1 MIATRALRNSRMINN
16 GEGQGELSLKNRER
30 ERERIEALSRE
41 IWGRESGETGTRII
55 NDLERQVFAD
65 NRLELLRLA
74 FHILF
79 FLSFEEFRIPRI
91 VVELTNEI
99 RTLWHGKIYW
109 TSSKGISSGR
119 KGVGCTRLFI
129 TNRYEPSA
137 VEFFTCSSVARAKR
151 YLRIYEANVTKTMKW
166 KRKEGDWTN
175 YGSRCDK

>member
-55 NDLERQVFAD
+55 NDLERQMFAD

-119 KGVGCTRLFI
+119 KGGRSWLHTTIYNESIRAVGRRVLHVLERSTCKAICTYIRSQR
-129 TNRYEPSA
+129 NEN
-137 VEFFTCSSVARAKR
+137 EK
-151 YLRIYEANVTKTMKW
+151 
-166 KRKEGDWTN
+166 
-175 YGSRCDK
+175 

>member
-79 FLSFEEFRIPRI
+79 FLSFEEFRIPRNRCRI
-91 VVELTNEI
+91 NQRDPYTLARKNILDELE
-99 RTLWHGKIYW
+99 RDKQ
-109 TSSKGISSGR
+109 R
-119 KGVGCTRLFI
+119 K
-129 TNRYEPSA
+129 
-137 VEFFTCSSVARAKR
+137 KR
-151 YLRIYEANVTKTMKW
+151 RP
-166 KRKEGDWTN
+166 
-175 YGSRCDK
+175 